1 MCQGPIKLRQV
12 SPLPILV
19 VNSNFR
25 WEGEWFETTQ
35 AKKNGINS
43 FIYPSIY
50 PLNNFLLSTNS
61 YSGIILWVVDEV
73 EGV

>member
-1 MCQGPIKLRQV
+1 MGR
-12 SPLPILV
+12 
-19 VNSNFR
+19 
-25 WEGEWFETTQ
+25 EWFETTQ
-35 AKKNGINS
+35 AKKNGTNS

-73 EGV
+73 EDE